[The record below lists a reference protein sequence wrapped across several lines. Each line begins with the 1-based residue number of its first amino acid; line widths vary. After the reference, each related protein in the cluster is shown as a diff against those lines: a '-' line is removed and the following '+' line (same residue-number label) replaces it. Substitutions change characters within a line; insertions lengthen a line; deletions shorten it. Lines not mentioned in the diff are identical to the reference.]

1 MSNPK
6 LVLTLY
12 ISHTNPELD
21 SLIAQLCEALI
32 EEYDGSGAFEINVIN
47 VLKMPEKAVAND
59 VFVTPTLVREVP
71 EPVIKVLGTLAKTK
85 EIITAITSN
94 FGDEPETLVV

>member
-1 MSNPK
+1 
-6 LVLTLY
+6 
-12 ISHTNPELD
+12 
-21 SLIAQLCEALI
+21 
-32 EEYDGSGAFEINVIN
+32 
-47 VLKMPEKAVAND
+47 MPEKAVAND